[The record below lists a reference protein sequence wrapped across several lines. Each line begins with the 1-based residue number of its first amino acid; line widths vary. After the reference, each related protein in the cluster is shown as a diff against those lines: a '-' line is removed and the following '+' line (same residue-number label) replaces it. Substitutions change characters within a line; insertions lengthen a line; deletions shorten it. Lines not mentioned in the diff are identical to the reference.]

1 MTTEQWE
8 RENQD
13 TLMEYFID
21 GDPSVRRIQ
30 CEYCRKVIYT
40 QTRNRKYC
48 SFQTCGHKMLNL
60 RKSLKK
66 RAVGSSSYRFG
77 QMPDIAAMPVGRKT
91 TAIVKQPH
99 TLLFEELDKV
109 CQVPYP
115 RSLLSRKVALP
126 ILGSAKIL

>member
-60 RKSLKK
+60 RKSLKS
-66 RAVGSSSYRFG
+66 ALSEESIPALAAGSSSYRFG

-91 TAIVKQPH
+91 TASAKRM
-99 TLLFEELDKV
+99 L
-109 CQVPYP
+109 
-115 RSLLSRKVALP
+115 LLSCKVVLP
-126 ILGSAKIL
+126 ILGSTTLP